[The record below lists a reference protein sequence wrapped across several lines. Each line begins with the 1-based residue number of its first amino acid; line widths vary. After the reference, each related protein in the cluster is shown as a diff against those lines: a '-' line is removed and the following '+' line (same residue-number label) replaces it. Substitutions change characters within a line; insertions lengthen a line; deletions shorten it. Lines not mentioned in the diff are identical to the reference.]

1 MPICTWMAAS
11 YGTAAEAR
19 SQQENK
25 GGMVEKIDGFLPAT
39 TEIPN
44 LRQRYFARHI
54 IGILMDYTV
63 LNLFNEYSDSVSVA
77 SYSWALIAAIL
88 LQVLLMP
95 TVAVERQIAGHFN
108 EKQGEFMKVVRFV
121 VAWLVPLVSKS
132 AILGV
137 IAVLFGDKVRFEG
150 MLNGAVPLIIVVVT
164 MILLEELLV
173 RMVRWVR

>member
-1 MPICTWMAAS
+1 MRVLNRRT
-11 YGTAAEAR
+11 R
-19 SQQENK
+19 
-25 GGMVEKIDGFLPAT
+25 GGMVEKFYRLLPAT
-39 TEIPN
+39 TEIAN
-44 LRQRYFARHI
+44 LRQRYFARHL
-54 IGILMDYTV
+54 IGILTDYTV

-95 TVAVERQIAGHFN
+95 TVAVERQIASHFN
-108 EKQGEFMKVVRFV
+108 EKQGAFMKVVRFV

-137 IAVLFGDKVRFEG
+137 IAVLLGDKVRFEG

-164 MILLEELLV
+164 MVLAEELLV
-173 RMVRWVR
+173 RVVRALR